1 MIFRGGFEM
10 KTSRTLISSAM
21 LTAMCDTNSI
31 DNLKLLEKFVA
42 MCVAETTDVGSLI
55 DKDKVLKRMDEFYSF
70 HDMPMPVLEK
80 ILQRMSRGSERNIT
94 TSASNNYK
102 LIRNLDVARVAPQ
115 IQVLEDLLK
124 DSSSAT

>member
-1 MIFRGGFEM
+1 MIFKGGFEM

-55 DKDKVLKRMDEFYSF
+55 DRPAIICQAEISF
-70 HDMPMPVLEK
+70 GM
-80 ILQRMSRGSERNIT
+80 
-94 TSASNNYK
+94 
-102 LIRNLDVARVAPQ
+102 
-115 IQVLEDLLK
+115 
-124 DSSSAT
+124 

>member
-1 MIFRGGFEM
+1 MIFKGGFEM

-55 DKDKVLKRMDEFYSF
+55 DKDKVLKRMDESYSF

-80 ILQRMSRGSERNIT
+80 FSNGCPEAVKGASLQVHRTTISLSRI
-94 TSASNNYK
+94 
-102 LIRNLDVARVAPQ
+102 
-115 IQVLEDLLK
+115 
-124 DSSSAT
+124 